1 MNEKQFSDRIGNV
14 NDKLIRQADRYQIID
29 GDTGEE
35 VSGSLQRLLPLSP

>member
-14 NDKLIRQADRYQIID
+14 NDKLIRQAEQID